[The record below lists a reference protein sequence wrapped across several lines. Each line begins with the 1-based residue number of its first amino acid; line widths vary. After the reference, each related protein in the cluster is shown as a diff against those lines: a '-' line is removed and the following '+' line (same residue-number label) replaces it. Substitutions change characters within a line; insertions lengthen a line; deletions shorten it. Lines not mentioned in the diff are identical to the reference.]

1 MRYVGFSTPAVF
13 WLANKKERPRRRVV
27 RFYVLRPREAGDMS
41 GTDRCFLLATT
52 WDDYSFRTSFSL
64 FFINHDGQ
72 RQDIGTTKIMKRD
85 MNRGYT
91 EVPAL
96 FDRLDDE
103 YASLGQTQQFYE
115 NLVGIEEN
123 ARLKILTSLRD
134 VIWNDDIYQH
144 FANDQTFKSSIAR
157 SVTVRDIKKFQEIV
171 HQNPKLT
178 PYHFEYTFPYPQE
191 ATVTVD
197 VAPETV
203 PPTNIHVIIGRNGVG
218 KSHLLQQISKILRKG
233 NRKTLGQISFSSDG
247 VTTGGAEG
255 FANLITVAFSAF
267 DNFEIASDNDG
278 TRTGIRYTYVGLRKH
293 LRGAP
298 GSATR
303 NKTDLDLQKDFVASA
318 LVCLRSARQIRWRTS
333 MRILETDPVFEE
345 LQLQRL
351 ADLQQDDFESEAA
364 RIFSAASSG
373 HKIVLLTMTR
383 LVELVSERTLV
394 LIDEPETHLHPPLV
408 ASFIRALSWLLS
420 TRNGVALLATH
431 SPVVVQEVPQDCVS
445 LFFRTGTNVEISRP
459 EIETFA
465 ENVGLLTREIFRV
478 EVTESGYHALIC
490 DAVNR
495 ANSANDAIEAFGG
508 HLGAEGR
515 AIARSIWRERKK

>member
-1 MRYVGFSTPAVF
+1 M
-13 WLANKKERPRRRVV
+13 
-27 RFYVLRPREAGDMS
+27 RFYVLRPREGGEIS
-41 GTDRCFLLATT
+41 GTSRCFLRATT
-52 WDDYSFRTSFSL
+52 WDDYSFKTSFSL
-64 FFINHDGQ
+64 VLISQDGQ
-72 RQDIGTTKIMKRD
+72 RHDIGTTKIVKRN

-91 EVPAL
+91 DIPSS

-115 NLVGIEEN
+115 NLSAINEEC
-123 ARLKILTSLRD
+123 RLKVLTALQD
-134 VIWNDDIYQH
+134 VIWNDDIYQSFVH
-144 FANDQTFKSSIAR
+144 DQTFRASLVR
-157 SVTVRDIKKFQEIV
+157 SVSVRDIKKFQEIV
-171 HQNPKLT
+171 HENPKLT
-178 PYHFEYTFPYPQE
+178 PYHFQYKFPEPQD
-191 ATVTVD
+191 ACVTVD
-197 VAPETV
+197 VAPETT

-218 KSHLLQQISKILRKG
+218 KSHLLQQISKILRNG
-233 NRKTLGQISFSSDG
+233 NRKNLGQISFSSEG
-247 VTTGGAEG
+247 ITTGGSDG
-255 FANLITVAFSAF
+255 FANLVTVAFSAF
-267 DNFEIASDNDG
+267 DNFEIAGDNDG

-293 LRGAP
+293 VRGSQ
-298 GSATR
+298 GSTTR

-351 ADLQQDDFESEAA
+351 ADLRQDDFEAEAA
-364 RIFSAASSG
+364 RIFNAASSG
-373 HKIVLLTMTR
+373 HKVVLLTMTR

-445 LFFRTGTNVEISRP
+445 LFFRTGVNVEISRP

-490 DAVNR
+490 AAVDR
-495 ANSANDAIEAFGG
+495 ANSANDAIDAFGG

-515 AIARSIWRERKK
+515 ALARSIWRERKQ